1 MEIDFFNDKFEVKK
15 NIHRFYLFHSFRDFP
30 RYVSIPSTYLLYV
43 VQMYT
48 LPIPKIFK
56 VWWKNKLLVSD
67 KDAHKIFSL
76 DQVTATCALFLAGKS
91 EETPKK
97 CRDIIKTVK
106 ELLNPSQFSTFG
118 QVQDLFFLF
127 WRRALC
133 FISSVN
139 NESLLLNWSYI
150 YRSGNEFDIF
160 LFLTYFV
167 FRTLVRRWWPWS
179 VSCFKP
185 SNLIS
190 R

>member
-1 MEIDFFNDKFEVKK
+1 M
-15 NIHRFYLFHSFRDFP
+15 FHSFRDFP

-43 VQMYT
+43 VYMYT

-67 KDAHKIFSL
+67 KNAHKIFSL

-118 QVQDLFFLF
+118 QVRDISLF
-127 WRRALC
+127 WHRALC

-150 YRSGNEFDIF
+150 HRSGNEFDIF
-160 LFLTYFV
+160 FVLNLFRFQDPREEV
-167 FRTLVRRWWPWS
+167 MTLERVLLQTIKFDLQVIYKS
-179 VSCFKP
+179 HFS
-185 SNLIS
+185 LIFLVKQLDN
-190 R
+190 